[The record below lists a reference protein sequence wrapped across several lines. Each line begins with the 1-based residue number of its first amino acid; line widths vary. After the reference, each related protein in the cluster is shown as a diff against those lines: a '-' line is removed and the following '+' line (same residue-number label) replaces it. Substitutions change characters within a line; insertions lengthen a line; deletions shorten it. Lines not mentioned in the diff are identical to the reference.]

1 MSLRF
6 RLTAGVHV
14 EFTLFLCL
22 GGHVDRFGSNSGYVD
37 ALYEQFR
44 RDPASVSAAWR
55 EFFDGYEVSSS
66 PTGKTPSTPAVEVV
80 PDPVQ
85 MIHPAGDGGST
96 VTRESTPPK
105 TESPADSAT
114 KSSDPV
120 LEQLKGVAGKIAEN
134 MQQSTEVP
142 TATTVRSIPVRL
154 LEENRKIINEHQLA
168 WARPKVSFT
177 HIIAFALVRGLA
189 QHSQMN
195 HGFKYIDGVPHRIAR
210 ENTNIGIAV
219 DVERRGQRSLVVPN
233 IKAAETL
240 GFREF
245 LAAYNDL
252 VSRSRR
258 GKLTLDDF
266 AGTSVSITNPGMLGT
281 SMSVP
286 RLMAEQGAIFGI
298 GSIEYPPSCAGMSAQ
313 QVGALGLSK
322 VMTLTSTY
330 DHRVIQGAASGA
342 FLGTVEKYL
351 LGGDRFYEQIFE
363 ELDVPHEPYQWSQE
377 EVSSGGAEDTNS
389 LAYRQAK
396 VLQLVEAYR
405 ARGHRMAHL
414 DPLGGSPAPDPDL
427 ELSSY
432 GLSIWDLDRSFLCG
446 GVAGQERPRQLREI
460 LDILRRTYTGY
471 VGVEFAHISDSEE
484 RIWLQNRMEQTE
496 NHEEL
501 SIEEKLHI
509 LKKLNEAEAFEK
521 FLHSSYV
528 GAKRFSL
535 EGTEALI
542 PALDAILSCCS
553 SMGVQDVFLGMAHR
567 GRLNVLVNILG
578 KSLHQVF
585 EEFEDFDSDTPEGSG
600 DVKYHLGSVGR
611 FAGNGGDPV
620 EVTLAS
626 NPSHLESVCPVVTG
640 MARALQDRKDDQRS
654 VLPLLIHGDAALAGQ
669 GVTYE
674 TLNMSQLEGY
684 ATGGSVHLV
693 INNQIGFTTSPGEGR
708 SSRYCT
714 DLAKTIEAPVFHV
727 NADHPQM
734 VVRMIRL
741 AFEYRHKFG
750 KDVFID
756 LVGYRRWGHNEGD
769 EPGYTQPLMTAKIE
783 NHRSVRKL
791 ATERL
796 LAREEIDL
804 ETAEQMLSDFQSILN
819 DSLKSVKETVSAE
832 RNASLRPDHE
842 ESEGVA
848 TSSISTAVTAD
859 ELDLLL
865 AEVTRTPDRFQLHP
879 KLLNQFQRRL
889 EMARGGAIDWGLAE
903 LCAFGSLVREGS
915 PVRLSGEDSGRGT
928 FSHRHAELTDVAT
941 GMRHVP
947 LAHIT
952 GSKAPFRVYNSLL
965 SEFGVLG
972 FDYGYSVE
980 APEAL
985 TLWEAQFGDFSNGAQ
1000 VIIDQYISSAEEKWR
1015 QNSSL
1020 TMLLPHGYEGQGPEH
1035 SSARLERFLQLCA
1048 EGNLRV
1054 VQPSNAAQYFH
1065 TLRRQVHE
1073 SVKKPLVVL
1082 TPKGLLR
1089 LPAARSSAPEFTDRG
1104 FQEVLIDGNP
1114 GQHIRKVLIAS
1125 GRVIYDLLQERKSRN
1140 ADDVLIVR
1148 LEQFYPF
1155 PRAALQSVMQ
1165 LLSESCDVR
1174 WVQDEPRNM
1183 GAWSFLR
1190 DRDGGFLAGGR
1201 RVKFVGRA
1209 WSASP
1214 ASGSKAVH
1222 DQEQADL
1229 MRRAFEDASGE
1240 G

>member
-1 MSLRF
+1 L
-6 RLTAGVHV
+6 
-14 EFTLFLCL
+14 
-22 GGHVDRFGSNSGYVD
+22 DRFGSNSGYVD
-37 ALYEQFR
+37 ALYEQFKN
-44 RDPASVSAAWR
+44 DPQSVSAAWR
-55 EFFDGYEVSSS
+55 EFFDDYHSDSIVPESVVTEVQSED
-66 PTGKTPSTPAVEVV
+66 PLPTPAGVV
-80 PDPVQ
+80 SPEGPR
-85 MIHPAGDGGST
+85 AST
-96 VTRESTPPK
+96 ATRESTQVK
-105 TESPADSAT
+105 AVEKNESEV
-114 KSSDPV
+114 SSEDEVKFEP
-120 LEQLKGVAGKIAEN
+120 LKGVAGKIAEN
-134 MQQSTEVP
+134 MQKSTEVP
-142 TATTVRSIPVRL
+142 TATTVRTVPVRL

-189 QHSQMN
+189 EHPGLN
-195 HGFKYIDGVPHRIAR
+195 HGFKVEDGVPGRIAR
-210 ENTNIGIAV
+210 KHTCLGIAV
-219 DVERRGQRSLVVPN
+219 DVERRGERSLVVPN
-233 IKAAETL
+233 IKDADKL
-240 GFREF
+240 RFREF

-258 GKLTLDDF
+258 GKLTLADF
-266 AGTSVSITNPGMLGT
+266 DGTSVSITNPGMLGT

-286 RLMAEQGAIFGI
+286 RLMSEQGAIFGI
-298 GSIEYPPSCAGMSAQ
+298 GSIDYPASCAGMSPN

-330 DHRVIQGAASGA
+330 DHRVIQGAASGT
-342 FLGTVEKYL
+342 FLATVEKFL

-363 ELDVPHEPYQWSQE
+363 ELDVPHEPYHWSQE
-377 EVSSGGAEDTNS
+377 DTSGNLADDIQS
-389 LAYRQAK
+389 QAYRQAK

-405 ARGHRMAHL
+405 SRGHRVAHL
-414 DPLGGSPAPDPDL
+414 DPLGRSPVQDPDL

-446 GVAGQERPRQLREI
+446 GVAGEELPRQLREI
-460 LDILRRTYTGY
+460 IDIMRRTYTGY
-471 VGVEFAHISDSEE
+471 VGVEFTHISDSEE
-484 RIWLQNRMEQTE
+484 RNWLQNRMELTE
-496 NHEEL
+496 NHENL
-501 SIEEKLHI
+501 SLDEKLHI
-509 LKKLNEAEAFEK
+509 LRKLNEAEAFEK
-521 FLHSSYV
+521 FLHTSYV

-542 PALDAILSCCS
+542 PALDAILSQCS
-553 SMGVQDVFLGMAHR
+553 SDGVRDVFLGMAHR

-578 KSLHQVF
+578 KGLEQVF
-585 EEFEDFDSDTPEGSG
+585 EEFEDFDSDSPEGSG
-600 DVKYHLGSVGR
+600 DVKYHLGSVGE
-611 FAGNGGDPV
+611 FSGSTGEKV
-620 EVTLAS
+620 SVTLAS

-640 MARALQDRKDDQRS
+640 MARALQDRRKNPEE

-684 ATGGSVHLV
+684 GTAGSIHLV
-693 INNQIGFTTSPGEGR
+693 INNQIGFTTAPSEGR

-714 DLAKTIEAPVFHV
+714 DLAKSIEAPVFHV

-734 VVRMIRL
+734 VVRMVRL
-741 AFEYRHKFG
+741 ACEYRARFG

-756 LVGYRRWGHNEGD
+756 LVGYRKWGHNEGD
-769 EPGYTQPLMTAKIE
+769 EPGYTQPLMTQRIE
-783 NHRSVRKL
+783 KHRSVRKL

-796 LAREEIDL
+796 LAREEIDI
-804 ETAEQMLSDFQSILN
+804 EKAEQMLSEFQTILD
-819 DSLKSVKETVSAE
+819 DSLKSVKATVAGE
-832 RNASLRPDHE
+832 RGNAVRHDDE
-842 ESEGVA
+842 EIEGVA
-848 TSSISTAVTAD
+848 AGSISTAISEE
-859 ELDLLL
+859 ELSLLL
-865 AEVTRTPDRFQLHP
+865 AEVTKTPDRFQLHP
-879 KLLNQFQRRL
+879 KLSKQFQRRL
-889 EMARGGAIDWGLAE
+889 DMAREGAVDWGLAE
-903 LCAFGSLVREGS
+903 LCAFGSLVREGV

-928 FSHRHAELTDVAT
+928 FSHRHASLTDVST
-941 GMRHVP
+941 GLRHVP
-947 LAHIT
+947 LAHIA
-952 GSKAPFRVYNSLL
+952 GAKAEFQVHNSLL

-980 APEAL
+980 CTEGL
-985 TLWEAQFGDFSNGAQ
+985 TIWEAQFGDFSNGAQ

-1015 QNSSL
+1015 QTSNL

-1065 TLRRQVHE
+1065 TLRRQSHAE
-1073 SVKKPLVVL
+1073 ARKPIVVL

-1089 LPAARSSAPEFTDRG
+1089 LPAARSTTAEFTDRG
-1104 FQEVLIDGNP
+1104 FQEVLIDGQP
-1114 GQHIRKVLIAS
+1114 GPHIRKVLIAS
-1125 GRVIYDLLQERKSRN
+1125 GRVIYDLLQERAARQ
-1140 ADDVLIVR
+1140 AEDVLIVR

-1155 PRAALQSVMQ
+1155 PRTALQSVMQ
-1165 LLSESCDVR
+1165 NLPETCDVR

-1201 RVKFVGRA
+1201 RVSFVGRA

-1222 DQEQADL
+1222 DFEQRDL
-1229 MRRAFEDASGE
+1229 LDRAFADNPKESRTVV
-1240 G
+1240 

>member
-1 MSLRF
+1 M
-6 RLTAGVHV
+6 
-14 EFTLFLCL
+14 
-22 GGHVDRFGSNSGYVD
+22 DRFGSNSGYVD

-55 EFFDGYEVSSS
+55 EFFDGYEASASDS
-66 PTGKTPSTPAVEVV
+66 LSKGSETRSQDPLPQPSQV
-80 PDPVQ
+80 
-85 MIHPAGDGGST
+85 IRSAGGGST
-96 VTRESTPPK
+96 ATRESAPQKPVASEPAVS
-105 TESPADSAT
+105 ESA
-114 KSSDPV
+114 DPV
-120 LEQLKGVAGKIAEN
+120 LEPLKGVAGKIAEN
-134 MQQSTEVP
+134 MQESTDVP
-142 TATTVRSIPVRL
+142 TATTVRSVPVRL

-189 QHSQMN
+189 KHPGMN
-195 HGFKYIDGVPHRIAR
+195 HGFKYVDGVPHQITR
-210 ENTNIGIAV
+210 EHTHIGIAV

-233 IKAAETL
+233 IKAAETM
-240 GFREF
+240 GFRKF
-245 LAAYNDL
+245 LASYNDL
-252 VSRSRR
+252 VSRARR
-258 GKLTLDDF
+258 SKLTMDDF

-281 SMSVP
+281 TMSVP

-298 GSIEYPPSCAGMSAQ
+298 GSIEYPPSCAGMSPN

-342 FLGTVEKYL
+342 FLATVEKYL
-351 LGGDRFYEQIFE
+351 LGEDRFYEQIFE

-377 EVSSGGAEDTNS
+377 EVSSGSAEDTNS

-405 ARGHRMAHL
+405 TRGHRVAHL

-460 LDILRRTYTGY
+460 IDILRRTYTGY

-484 RIWLQNRMEQTE
+484 RNWLQDRMEQTE
-496 NHEEL
+496 NHEDL
-501 SIEEKLHI
+501 TIDEKLHI

-553 SMGVQDVFLGMAHR
+553 SHGVQDVFLGMAHR

-578 KSLHQVF
+578 KSLQQVF
-585 EEFEDFDSDTPEGSG
+585 EEFEDFDSETPEGSG
-600 DVKYHLGSVGR
+600 DVKYHLGASGEYH
-611 FAGNGGDPV
+611 GNGGGPV
-620 EVTLAS
+620 RVTLAS

-640 MARALQDRKDDQRS
+640 MARALQDRNTEQRN

-674 TLNMSQLEGY
+674 TLNMSQLDGY

-714 DLAKTIEAPVFHV
+714 DLAKSIEAPVFHV

-783 NHRSVRKL
+783 SHRSVRKL

-804 ETAEQMLSDFQSILN
+804 ETAEQMLSEFQTILN
-819 DSLKSVKETVSAE
+819 DSLKSVKETVAAE
-832 RNASLRPDHE
+832 RTVTTRPDNE
-842 ESEGVA
+842 ETEGVA
-848 TSSISTAVTAD
+848 SPSISTAVTAE
-859 ELDLLL
+859 ELELLL

-889 EMARGGAIDWGLAE
+889 ELARSGAIDWGLAE
-903 LCAFGSLVREGS
+903 LCAFGALVREGS

-928 FSHRHAELTDVAT
+928 FSQRHAELTDVDT
-941 GMRHVP
+941 GLRHVP

-952 GSKAPFRVYNSLL
+952 GAKAPFQVYNSLL

-972 FDYGYSVE
+972 FDYGYSVQ
-980 APEAL
+980 APESL

-1015 QNSSL
+1015 QTSNL
-1020 TMLLPHGYEGQGPEH
+1020 TLLLPHGYEGQGPEH

-1073 SVKKPLVVL
+1073 TVKKPLIVL

-1089 LPAARSSAPEFTDRG
+1089 LPAARSTAPEFTDRG
-1104 FQEVLIDGNP
+1104 FQEVLVDGQP
-1114 GQHIRKVLIAS
+1114 GAHIRKVLIAS
-1125 GRVIYDLLQERKSRN
+1125 GRVIYDLLQERASREAN
-1140 ADDVLIVR
+1140 DVLIVR

-1155 PRAALQSVMQ
+1155 PRTALQAVMQ
-1165 LLSESCDVR
+1165 SLPEDCDVR

-1201 RVKFVGRA
+1201 RVTYIGRA

-1214 ASGSKAVH
+1214 ASGSKSVH
-1222 DQEQADL
+1222 DREQEDL
-1229 MRRAFEDASGE
+1229 IRRAFADS
-1240 G
+1240 

>member
-1 MSLRF
+1 MTGANHKNRPIPL
-6 RLTAGVHV
+6 HV
-14 EFTLFLCL
+14 

-37 ALYEQFR
+37 ALYEQFK
-44 RDPASVSAAWR
+44 RDPSSVSAAWR
-55 EFFDGYEVSSS
+55 EFFDGYEDVDSQSGANKPDSKGVDPVSTPVDVLRSAGGPAEGVSSTITQS
-66 PTGKTPSTPAVEVV
+66 SAPPVASDTGKGDVET
-80 PDPVQ
+80 
-85 MIHPAGDGGST
+85 G
-96 VTRESTPPK
+96 E
-105 TESPADSAT
+105 
-114 KSSDPV
+114 PV
-120 LEQLKGVAGKIAEN
+120 LEPLKGVAGKIAEN

-189 QHSQMN
+189 AHPGMN
-195 HGFKYIDGVPHRIAR
+195 HGFKYVDGVPNRITR
-210 ENTNIGIAV
+210 KHTQIGIAV
-219 DVERRGQRSLVVPN
+219 DVERKGQRSLVVPN
-233 IKAAETL
+233 IKVAETL

-281 SMSVP
+281 TMSVP

-298 GSIEYPPSCAGMSAQ
+298 GSIEYPPSCAGMSPK

-330 DHRVIQGAASGA
+330 DHRVIQGAESGA
-342 FLGTVEKYL
+342 FLGTVERFL
-351 LGGDRFYEQIFE
+351 LGEERFYEQIFE

-377 EVSSGGAEDTNS
+377 EFSAAGSDDTNS

-405 ARGHRMAHL
+405 TRGHRVAHL

-446 GVAGQERPRQLREI
+446 GVAGEKKPRQLREI
-460 LDILRRTYTGY
+460 LDVLRRTYTGY
-471 VGVEFAHISDSEE
+471 VGVEFAHISDSDE

-509 LKKLNEAEAFEK
+509 LRKLNEAEAFEK

-542 PALDAILSCCS
+542 PALDAVLSCCS
-553 SMGVQDVFLGMAHR
+553 AEGVHDVFLGMAHR

-578 KSLHQVF
+578 KSLQQVF

-600 DVKYHLGSVGR
+600 DVKYHLGSVGEYSGQ
-611 FAGNGGDPV
+611 AGNSV
-620 EVTLAS
+620 KVTLAS

-640 MARALQDRKDDQRS
+640 MARALQDRNGS
-654 VLPLLIHGDAALAGQ
+654 LEGVLPLLIHGDAALAGQ

-674 TLNMSQLEGY
+674 TLNMSQLDGY
-684 ATGGSVHLV
+684 GTGGTVHLV
-693 INNQIGFTTSPGEGR
+693 INNQIGFTTSPADGR

-714 DLAKTIEAPVFHV
+714 DLAKTIEAPIFHV

-734 VVRMIRL
+734 VVRMTRL
-741 AFEYRHKFG
+741 AFEYRKRFG

-756 LVGYRRWGHNEGD
+756 LVGYRKWGHNEGD
-769 EPGYTQPLMTAKIE
+769 EPGYTQPLMTVSIE
-783 NHRSVRKL
+783 KHRSVRKL

-804 ETAEQMLSDFQSILN
+804 ETAEQMLADFQTILS
-819 DSLKSVKETVSAE
+819 DSLKSVKESVAVE
-832 RNASLRPDHE
+832 RQVALRPDNE
-842 ESEGVA
+842 EIEGVA
-848 TSSISTAVTAD
+848 TGSVSTAISAE
-859 ELDLLL
+859 ELQLLL

-889 EMARGGAIDWGLAE
+889 ELAREGAIDWGLAE
-903 LCAFGSLVREGS
+903 LCAFGSLVREGA

-928 FSHRHAELTDVAT
+928 FSHRHAELMDVTT
-941 GMRHVP
+941 GARHVP
-947 LAHIT
+947 LAHLV
-952 GSKAPFRVYNSLL
+952 GAQAQFQVYNSLL

-972 FDYGYSVE
+972 FDYGYSVQS
-980 APEAL
+980 PEAL

-1015 QNSSL
+1015 QSSNL

-1065 TLRRQVHE
+1065 ALRRQVHE
-1073 SVKKPLVVL
+1073 SSKKPLIVL

-1089 LPAARSSAPEFTDRG
+1089 LPAARSSTAEFTDRG
-1104 FQEVLIDGNP
+1104 FQEVLVDGQP
-1114 GQHIRKVLIAS
+1114 GAHIRKVLIAS
-1125 GRVIYDLLQERKSRN
+1125 GRVIYDLLQERAARQ

-1155 PRAALQSVMQ
+1155 PRTALQSVMQ
-1165 LLSESCDVR
+1165 LLPESCEVR

-1201 RVKFVGRA
+1201 RVTFIGRA

-1214 ASGSKAVH
+1214 ASGSKTLH

-1229 MRRAFEDASGE
+1229 IQRAFATGP
-1240 G
+1240 GGV